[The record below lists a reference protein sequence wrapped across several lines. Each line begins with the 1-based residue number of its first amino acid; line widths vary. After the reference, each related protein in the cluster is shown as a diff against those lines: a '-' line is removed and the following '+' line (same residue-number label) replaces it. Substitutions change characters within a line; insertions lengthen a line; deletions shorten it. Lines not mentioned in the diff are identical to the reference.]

1 MPFRR
6 RSAEPTGPPTPIVDL
21 GAVSA
26 AWRPAVAQAL
36 DARDRFERIASRVP
50 AGPLRQRLDD
60 LGARIDSG
68 VAAAHG
74 LAQRAAAHEATLA
87 DLRPDAVTARVK
99 DARRAVSTAEAAGR
113 DATVERATLDALL
126 AQHAATMRVWDAVDD
141 TRDRLAVVNQRL
153 EEAVVHAAAVSTG
166 GTIDDPALARV
177 EADLA
182 SAGDELAALGRA
194 LDSLGDR

>member
-1 MPFRR
+1 M
-6 RSAEPTGPPTPIVDL
+6 
-21 GAVSA
+21 
-26 AWRPAVAQAL
+26 AQAL
-36 DARDRFERIASRVP
+36 DARDRFARIAGRVP
-50 AGPLRQRLDD
+50 AGPLRDRLDE
-60 LGARIDSG
+60 LGTRIDAG

-113 DATVERATLDALL
+113 DASAERATLEALL

-166 GTIDDPALARV
+166 GTVDDPALALV
-177 EADLA
+177 EADL
-182 SAGDELAALGRA
+182 STAGDELAALGRA
-194 LDSLGDR
+194 LDSLGGR